1 MSMTNAPVV
10 ERWTPESRIAIA
22 AAIAMATVAV
32 AGAFLGMRATFDPYA
47 GAAQLIFAFE
57 ASVMGGAGSLWGTLI
72 GGIVLG
78 VAQSL
83 GALISPQG
91 FFIAGHLA
99 FLAVLFAR
107 LFFGGLGARVRT
119 VLVGRART

>member
-1 MSMTNAPVV
+1 M
-10 ERWTPESRIAIA
+10 I
-22 AAIAMATVAV
+22 
-32 AGAFLGMRATFDPYA
+32 
-47 GAAQLIFAFE
+47 
-57 ASVMGGAGSLWGTLI
+57 GGAGSLWGTLV

-83 GALISPQG
+83 GALVSPQG

-107 LFFGGLGARVRT
+107 LFFGDLGQRVRT
-119 VLVGRART
+119 ALYGEARS

>member
-1 MSMTNAPVV
+1 
-10 ERWTPESRIAIA
+10 
-22 AAIAMATVAV
+22 
-32 AGAFLGMRATFDPYA
+32 MRATFDPYA
-47 GAAQLIFAFE
+47 GATQLIFAFE
-57 ASVMGGAGSLWGTLI
+57 ASVIGGAGSLWGTLI

-91 FFIAGHLA
+91 FFIAGHAA

-107 LFFGGLGARVRT
+107 LFLGAFSLRVRT
-119 VLVGRART
+119 AIIGGARS